1 MNWQRLVLGPPGRGL
16 GRSRWPLATIL
27 AVAVAVFAA
36 TAEDWT
42 MFGLVAA
49 AAVLFAVVTVRSHR

>member
-1 MNWQRLVLGPPGRGL
+1 MSWQRTILGPPGRGL

-27 AVAVAVFAA
+27 AVVVAVYAA
-36 TAEDWT
+36 IAEDWT

-49 AAVLFAVVTVRSHR
+49 AALLFAAVSVRSYR